1 MSRKHNMKFWLTSE
15 RAGQIILITK
25 GNDMKK
31 GMRIA
36 AAVMA
41 AAFSMTV
48 LAGCGKSETKTAE
61 TTAAASAD
69 NSSAAETAAA
79 SDEKKDL
86 REVNVVLDW
95 YPNAIHTF
103 IYTAI
108 ERGYYAEEG
117 LDVKVRFPANA
128 NDALALVAAGKAE
141 IGMYYQQ
148 DVIQAVANQGTK
160 IKSIGAIVQS
170 PLSIVLSL
178 KDKNITSPSDL
189 VGKTVG
195 YGGTALSE
203 SIVKTMMEYVGA
215 DASDVNLIDVGFD
228 LMSSM
233 TTGNVDATIG
243 CLVNHEVPQLEEE
256 GFDVNYFMANGYGI
270 PNYYEEVFLANNEMI
285 ESEPEVLKGFLRASA
300 KGFEDFKKDPDGCLA
315 ILMNNQ
321 NEENFPLTQSV
332 EEKSCE
338 TLLPLMETEE
348 VPFLT
353 QTEECWQE
361 NIDWMLESGLI
372 DQKVEVS
379 DVMVDLGE

>member
-1 MSRKHNMKFWLTSE
+1 
-15 RAGQIILITK
+15 
-25 GNDMKK
+25 MKK
-31 GMRIA
+31 RMKIA

-41 AAFSMTV
+41 AVMGMSV
-48 LAGCGKSETKTAE
+48 LSGCGKSEAKE
-61 TTAAASAD
+61 TAAASAETTEAKE
-69 NSSAAETAAA
+69 NTETKEETAGESAAE
-79 SDEKKDL
+79 EKGDL
-86 REVNVVLDW
+86 RQIDVVLDW

-128 NDALALVAAGKAE
+128 NDALALVAAGKAD

-170 PLSIVLSL
+170 PLSVVLSL

-203 SIVKTMMEYVGA
+203 SIVKGMMEYVGA

-243 CLVNHEVPQLEEE
+243 CLVNHEVPQLENE
-256 GFDVNYFMANGYGI
+256 GFEVNYFMVNGYGI
-270 PNYYEEVFLANNEMI
+270 PNYYEEVFLANNTMI
-285 ESEPEVLKGFLRASA
+285 EQEPEVLEGFLRASA
-300 KGFEDFKKDPDGCLA
+300 KGFEDFKKDPYGCLD

-332 EEKSCE
+332 EEKSCD
-338 TLLPLMETEE
+338 TLLPLMETED
-348 VPFLT
+348 VSFLT

-361 NIDWMLESGLI
+361 NIDWMYKSGLI

-379 DVMVDLGE
+379 DVMANLPE

>member
-1 MSRKHNMKFWLTSE
+1 
-15 RAGQIILITK
+15 
-25 GNDMKK
+25 MKK
-31 GMRIA
+31 RMRIA

-41 AAFSMTV
+41 AALSMTA
-48 LAGCGKSETKTAE
+48 LAGCGKSETKAEE
-61 TTAAASAD
+61 TTAASAAE

-79 SDEKKDL
+79 ADEKKDL
-86 REVNVVLDW
+86 KEINVVLDW

-108 ERGYYAEEG
+108 ERGYYEEEG

-170 PLSIVLSL
+170 PLSVVLSL

-256 GFDVNYFMANGYGI
+256 GFDVNYFMVNGYGI
-270 PNYYEEVFLANNEMI
+270 PNYYEEVFLANNDMI
-285 ESEPEVLKGFLRASA
+285 EHT
-300 KGFEDFKKDPDGCLA
+300 CLA
-315 ILMNNQ
+315 N
-321 NEENFPLTQSV
+321 
-332 EEKSCE
+332 C
-338 TLLPLMETEE
+338 
-348 VPFLT
+348 
-353 QTEECWQE
+353 
-361 NIDWMLESGLI
+361 
-372 DQKVEVS
+372 
-379 DVMVDLGE
+379 

>member
-1 MSRKHNMKFWLTSE
+1 MK
-15 RAGQIILITK
+15 RR
-25 GNDMKK
+25 MK
-31 GMRIA
+31 IA

-41 AAFSMTV
+41 AVMGMSV
-48 LAGCGKSETKTAE
+48 LSGCGKSETKE
-61 TTAAASAD
+61 TAAASAETTEAKE
-69 NSSAAETAAA
+69 NTETKEETAGESAAE
-79 SDEKKDL
+79 EKGDL
-86 REVNVVLDW
+86 RQIDVVLDW

-128 NDALALVAAGKAE
+128 NDALALVAAGKAD

-170 PLSIVLSL
+170 PLSVVLSL

-203 SIVKTMMEYVGA
+203 SIVKGMMEYVGA

-243 CLVNHEVPQLEEE
+243 CLVNHEVPQLENE
-256 GFDVNYFMANGYGI
+256 GFEVNYFMVNGYGI
-270 PNYYEEVFLANNEMI
+270 PNYYEEVFLANNTMI
-285 ESEPEVLKGFLRASA
+285 EQEPEVLEGFLRASA
-300 KGFEDFKKDPDGCLA
+300 KGFEDFKKDPYGCLD

-332 EEKSCE
+332 EEKSCD
-338 TLLPLMETEE
+338 TLLPLMETED
-348 VPFLT
+348 VSFLT

-361 NIDWMLESGLI
+361 NIDWMYKSGLI

-379 DVMVDLGE
+379 DVMANLPE

>member
-1 MSRKHNMKFWLTSE
+1 MKFWLTSE

-61 TTAAASAD
+61 TTAAAAASAD
-69 NSSAAETAAA
+69 NSSVAETAAA

-215 DASDVNLIDVGFD
+215 DAPDVNLIDVGFD

-270 PNYYEEVFLANNEMI
+270 PNYYEEVFLANNDLI
-285 ESEPEVLKGFLRASA
+285 E
-300 KGFEDFKKDPDGCLA
+300 KDPDGCLA

-338 TLLPLMETEE
+338 TLLPLMETED